1 MKQRSRLAPS
11 TSTVPWAFLTSPQ
24 GVYIATAT
32 YPISSTFIKLALLM
46 QYLRVLEGRAT
57 RILCKAM
64 IILTIMA
71 GVGFGVVTWFACIPT
86 AAFWDMG
93 LKATATCWGFG
104 SVKWANFRPALLS
117 QVITTALMDLIVF
130 LIPVRLYFQPGTPR
144 ATRLSL
150 LGLFF
155 LGISYVTSS
164 SAFTL
169 QACG

>member
-1 MKQRSRLAPS
+1 MRQRSRLAPS
-11 TSTVPWAFLTSPQ
+11 TCIIPWALLTSSQ

-46 QYLRVLEGRAT
+46 QYLRVLDGRAT
-57 RILCKAM
+57 RILCKIM

-86 AAFWDMG
+86 AAFWEMG